1 MHPGAGSCSGTKA
14 YTEPISKNKRSKHLC
29 PQELSHEAAETVRQ
43 SQEISRQPIGS
54 KQPYDKD
61 GRYHT
66 HADDW
71 RGDALFIL
79 LSALHL
85 CTRNILRRSRLHML
99 SIFPRPSKCGS

>member
-1 MHPGAGSCSGTKA
+1 MFRHQSVYRANQQEQAIENVSD
-14 YTEPISKNKRSKHLC
+14 

-54 KQPYDKD
+54 KQPYDED

-85 CTRNILRRSRLHML
+85 CTRNILRRSLLHML